1 MATLTTIGTFVGG
14 GLIGAALTILSDSRN
29 NRLNIQA
36 QLRAEQ
42 RGVVAEMLVVFQK
55 ATLALSMVRL
65 EKPRDFET
73 LERSLGDFVASAE
86 LALRLFP
93 RVELT
98 VTEPAV
104 RAALLNLLA
113 KLGIILYE
121 YIPAVLGVHPPDKH
135 EELKC
140 RVKAIRNQ
148 GKELNAYYEAALDTA
163 KKNLGTGTCAYARGA
178 GVRKKRKTLPMLAPA
193 DKEIV
198 ERTRS
203 DVAGRFN

>member
-1 MATLTTIGTFVGG
+1 MPTLTTIGTFVGG
-14 GLIGAALTILSDSRN
+14 GLIGAALTTLSDSRN
-29 NRLNIQA
+29 NRLSIQA

-55 ATLALSMVRL
+55 AALALSAVRL
-65 EKPRDFET
+65 EEPRDFET

-104 RAALLNLLA
+104 RATLLNFLA
-113 KLGIILYE
+113 KLGIVLYE

-135 EELKC
+135 EDLK
-140 RVKAIRNQ
+140 RNVKAIRNQ
-148 GKELNAYYEAALDTA
+148 GKELNAYYETALDTA
-163 KKNLGTGTCAYARGA
+163 RKNLGTETGTYVRGL
-178 GVRKKRKTLPMLAPA
+178 GVRKRRKTLPTLTPA

-198 ERTRS
+198 ERTRGE
-203 DVAGRFN
+203 VAGRFD